1 MEISDARSRG
11 GRTRRAEENG
21 WPSGC
26 QTSEIGPHS
35 MSSLNPEKEKT
46 KIATWRRDRG
56 ALLTAQTMET
66 KTCARC
72 KETLPKNQE
81 NFPHGSSWCTKC
93 CPVSDSDSD

>member
-1 MEISDARSRG
+1 MALGTPNLRDRATLDEQSESR
-11 GRTRRAEENG
+11 
-21 WPSGC
+21 
-26 QTSEIGPHS
+26 
-35 MSSLNPEKEKT
+35 KKT
-46 KIATWRRDRG
+46 NIATWRRDRG